1 MHIPAGVYIMYVL
14 ASMYVVQHD
23 VSVCVYSRTRTCLV
37 CICILHMYERSTYI
51 SCIIYLF
58 YTSYYLFYE
67 LNKIYAYH

>member
-1 MHIPAGVYIMYVL
+1 MHIPGVYIMYVL

-23 VSVCVYSRTRTCLV
+23 VSVCVYSRTRVV

-58 YTSYYLFYE
+58 YEYYLFYE
-67 LNKIYAYH
+67 LVNKIYAYYR

>member
-23 VSVCVYSRTRTCLV
+23 VSVCVYSRTRVV
-37 CICILHMYERSTYI
+37 CICILHMYERTLVVHIFILYE
-51 SCIIYLF
+51 
-58 YTSYYLFYE
+58 SYYLFYE